1 LSPADSIA
9 KSKSRAA
16 SMPARW
22 MLLVASFPVDDAQT
36 RMKVMRT
43 LERLGAAV
51 LREGVY
57 MLPETRDTL
66 RGMQRLAE
74 YINRA
79 TGTAHLFNAGPIDD
93 AQARELNALFDR
105 GARFAEIAKTVEGMQ
120 AAFGVS
126 DPTAIAKV
134 LAKLRRDFEAVRAL
148 DFYASP
154 LREPAEKLLTDSEQA
169 VRKLMFPA
177 ETRAV
182 ESAGRNAKREYFR
195 RAWATHKPLYIDRLA
210 SAWLIR
216 RFIDPEAIMVW
227 LEKNTPCPPTA
238 VGFGFDRA
246 EFHNTR
252 NHVTYQELL
261 AQFKLANNPALVK
274 IGTLVHALDAGDAGF
289 PEAAGVETLIASAR
303 RRAQTDDALLA
314 ESEKTFDLLYEAY
327 YAVPSKA

>member
-1 LSPADSIA
+1 MANDSITMTR
-9 KSKSRAA
+9 SDAA
-16 SMPARW
+16 STRW
-22 MLLVASFPVDDAQT
+22 MLLVATFPVNDAQT
-36 RMKVMRT
+36 RMKVLRT

-57 MLPETRDTL
+57 LLPETRDTR

-79 TGTAHLFNAGPIDD
+79 AGTAHLLNAGPIDD
-93 AQARELNALFDR
+93 AQARKLSVLFDR

-148 DFYASP
+148 DFFASP
-154 LREPAEKLLTDSEQA
+154 LREHAGKVLTDSEQA
-169 VRKLMFPA
+169 VRRLMFPA

-182 ESAGRNAKREYFR
+182 ASAGGNSKSEYFR
-195 RAWATHKPLYIDRLA
+195 RAWATRKPLYIDRLA

-216 RFIDPEAIMVW
+216 RFIDPEATMVW
-227 LEKNTPCPPTA
+227 LEKNTPCPATA

-274 IGTLVHALDAGDAGF
+274 VGTLVHALDSGDAAF
-289 PEAAGVETLIASAR
+289 PEAAGVETLIAGAR

-314 ESEKTFDLLYEAY
+314 DSEKTFDLLYEAY
-327 YAVPSKA
+327 YAVPGKA